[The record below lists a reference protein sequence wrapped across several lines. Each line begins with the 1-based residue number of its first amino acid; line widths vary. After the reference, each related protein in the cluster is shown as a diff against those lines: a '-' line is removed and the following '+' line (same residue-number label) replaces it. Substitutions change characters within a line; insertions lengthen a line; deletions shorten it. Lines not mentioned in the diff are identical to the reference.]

1 MVKISALLH
10 ACAGRDEQTTCARSC
25 ISMCTLSRT
34 FFCSAWQ
41 TRLAREG
48 SVAERANRT
57 LCALVC
63 TGTFNATRSME
74 QGVPL
79 RPHLPCLPAHRINRL
94 VCPWSQA
101 WIAAFCVAA
110 LAAARCPAEERRM
123 CRSAGSGA
131 SHGRVRPGRSRWGW
145 RAEPIACR
153 LWDSVP
159 GPGCPRTA
167 DARAQTERFPAGRG

>member
-1 MVKISALLH
+1 MHTDVHTFTYFLVLCLH
-10 ACAGRDEQTTCARSC
+10 T
-25 ISMCTLSRT
+25 
-34 FFCSAWQ
+34 
-41 TRLAREG
+41 LAREG
-48 SVAERANRT
+48 SVAEMANRT

-94 VCPWSQA
+94 VCPCRSQA

-123 CRSAGSGA
+123 QIRGFRRFPWSGQARAITLGVESGA
-131 SHGRVRPGRSRWGW
+131 
-145 RAEPIACR
+145 
-153 LWDSVP
+153 DSLSLV
-159 GPGCPRTA
+159 G
-167 DARAQTERFPAGRG
+167 

>member
-1 MVKISALLH
+1 M
-10 ACAGRDEQTTCARSC
+10 
-25 ISMCTLSRT
+25 
-34 FFCSAWQ
+34 
-41 TRLAREG
+41 
-48 SVAERANRT
+48 AERANRT

-123 CRSAGSGA
+123 QIRGFRRFPWSGQTRAITLGVESGA
-131 SHGRVRPGRSRWGW
+131 
-145 RAEPIACR
+145 
-153 LWDSVP
+153 DSLSLV
-159 GPGCPRTA
+159 G
-167 DARAQTERFPAGRG
+167 